1 MREMNSAGNQLQY
14 FPHLSS
20 LRKLFSVTLS
30 GCVTVLCWNAQA
42 QTLDTPQVATLNP
55 TTPAAEDRFG
65 SAVAVSGD
73 TLAIGARGYGTAGAV
88 FIYERE
94 AGGAGQWGQTVVVVP
109 SDAAEED
116 RFGHAVDIE
125 GDLLV
130 VSAISDDDP
139 NPSAAP
145 GATSLDSSGS
155 VYFFER
161 DAGGPGQW
169 GQVGKIVAGNGQIFD
184 NFGYDLALSGN
195 LLAVSAWT
203 EDELLVG
210 HETTRVGVDA
220 GVAYVF
226 ERNANTG
233 AWEEQ
238 IFVES
243 QRDLVDGKASFDN
256 YARRVALSGDTLI
269 VGASEET
276 ANDAD
281 QGSVYVYE
289 RNIGGPNQ
297 WGTAAV
303 LRAGDGRRFDRLGR
317 SVAIDG
323 DTIVAGATG
332 DDDIGSGSG
341 SAFVFQRIDGQWV
354 ESVKLLAGDGV
365 GFERFGEMVAID
377 GDTII
382 VGAPDQDDMGAKSGA
397 IYVFQRDTGGPGQWG
412 QAAKITAADAVA
424 DDRFGLAGALDG
436 TSLVTGVFQKDDN
449 GLDSGA
455 GYVFELGGEP
465 SSGYEDIFSGGPD
478 LDGGWH
484 FSEWFG
490 FYNVN
495 FFPAWLFHLEHGWM
509 FLADGSIA
517 AEVFLY
523 DLSSQEWYFTG
534 DMQYPNIYSFSRT
547 AWVFYFEGSANPRN
561 FVDLATGDFFDL
573 P

>member
-1 MREMNSAGNQLQY
+1 MNAGFQLKC
-14 FPHLSS
+14 FRHLSS
-20 LRKLFSVTLS
+20 LRALFSVTLS

-73 TLAIGARGYGTAGAV
+73 TLAIGARGYGTTGAV
-88 FIYERE
+88 FIYERD

-125 GDLLV
+125 GDLLA

-139 NPSAAP
+139 NPSAAA
-145 GATSLDSSGS
+145 GVTSLDSSGS

-169 GQVGKIVAGNGQIFD
+169 GQVGKIVAGNGMIFD

-195 LLAVSAWT
+195 LLAVGAWT

-226 ERNANTG
+226 ERNAATG

-238 IFVES
+238 AFVES

-303 LRAGDGRRFDRLGR
+303 LRAGEGRPFDRLGR

-354 ESVKLLAGDGV
+354 ESVKLLAGDGI

-397 IYVFQRDTGGPGQWG
+397 IYVFQRDMGGPGQWG
-412 QAAKITAADAVA
+412 QAAKITTADAVA

-495 FFPAWLFHLEHGWM
+495 FYEPWVFHLEHVWM
-509 FLADGSIA
+509 FVT
-517 AEVFLY
+517 AESTPESLFLY
-523 DLSSQEWYFTG
+523 DLSSEGWFFT
-534 DMQYPNIYSFSRT
+534 DATQYPNLFSFGRS
-547 AWVFYFEGSANPRN
+547 AWVFYFQETAGPRN
-561 FVDLATGDFFDL
+561 FVDLGTGEFFDL

>member
-1 MREMNSAGNQLQY
+1 MREMNTAEIKLQ
-14 FPHLSS
+14 FFRHLSS
-20 LRKLFSVTLS
+20 LRALFSVTLS

-55 TTPAAEDRFG
+55 TTPAAEDEFG
-65 SAVAVSGD
+65 YSIAVSGD

-94 AGGAGQWGQTVVVVP
+94 AGGAGQWVQTVIVVP

-125 GDLLV
+125 GDLLA

-139 NPSAAP
+139 NPSAAA

-161 DAGGPGQW
+161 DVGGPGQW
-169 GQVGKIVAGNGQIFD
+169 GQVDKIVAGNGMIFD

-226 ERNANTG
+226 ERNAATG

-256 YARRVALSGDTLI
+256 YGRKVALSGDTLV

-354 ESVKLLAGDGV
+354 ESVKILAGDGI

-397 IYVFQRDTGGPGQWG
+397 IYVYQRDEGGPGQWG
-412 QAAKITAADAVA
+412 QAAKITTADAVA

-436 TSLVTGVFQKDDN
+436 TSLVT
-449 GLDSGA
+449 A
-455 GYVFELGGEP
+455 CIP
-465 SSGYEDIFSGGPD
+465 
-478 LDGGWH
+478 
-484 FSEWFG
+484 
-490 FYNVN
+490 
-495 FFPAWLFHLEHGWM
+495 
-509 FLADGSIA
+509 
-517 AEVFLY
+517 
-523 DLSSQEWYFTG
+523 
-534 DMQYPNIYSFSRT
+534 
-547 AWVFYFEGSANPRN
+547 EGRQR
-561 FVDLATGDFFDL
+561 VRLRGRL
-573 P
+573 CL